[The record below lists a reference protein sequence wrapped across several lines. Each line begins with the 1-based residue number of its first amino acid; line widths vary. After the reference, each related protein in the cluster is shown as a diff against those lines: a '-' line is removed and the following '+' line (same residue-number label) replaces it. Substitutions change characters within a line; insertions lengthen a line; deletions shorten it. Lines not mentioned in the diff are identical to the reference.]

1 MDFFGRTKD
10 KGFFFPA
17 VAPVR
22 EILAFNGIERRLRV
36 PNGKGKAG
44 HTLPLKAF

>member
-10 KGFFFPA
+10 KGTFPA
-17 VAPVR
+17 VAAVR
-22 EILAFNGIERRLRV
+22 EILAFNGIERGLRV
-36 PNGKGKAG
+36 PNVKAG